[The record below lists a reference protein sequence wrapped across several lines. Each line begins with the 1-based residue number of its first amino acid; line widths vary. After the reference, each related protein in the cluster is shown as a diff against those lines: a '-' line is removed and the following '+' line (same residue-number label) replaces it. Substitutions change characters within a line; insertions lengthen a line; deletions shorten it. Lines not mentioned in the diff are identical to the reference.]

1 METTLARL
9 HYFQIKHGI
18 TDPIWT
24 LDYKTLSVLNYHDNL
39 SATILFRM
47 AQLDF
52 EFIFNGDLSEWSLP
66 GSSQAIFSMIYQVP
80 DHKRLFKSF
89 WNSSVPVFRIE
100 QCNSP
105 ASNTILPWTI
115 VKSNLK
121 RSKKGR
127 TPLWYTWLSGRSTN
141 LSIDLPIQ
149 QNWRPNTLPPTM
161 DKRKKEWVFFADIHH
176 NITAGRISSKSAST
190 NSVIITHWAMSPI
203 PFVFTPCQGC
213 DSTSWIST
221 NNFCCIQKPRS
232 LTALIPES
240 AYKWDR
246 SLNELTAYLDNLY
259 TNIITLLHPL
269 ELPTIHID
277 TLDVQLIKSS
287 FASTKTSDDLVE
299 ILERIESSS
308 RILGLTSLDI
318 YTDGS
323 LDHSIHT
330 TDKNLLWALVGSSQ
344 S

>member
-1 METTLARL
+1 MNF
-9 HYFQIKHGI
+9 Y
-18 TDPIWT
+18 
-24 LDYKTLSVLNYHDNL
+24 
-39 SATILFRM
+39 
-47 AQLDF
+47 
-52 EFIFNGDLSEWSLP
+52 
-66 GSSQAIFSMIYQVP
+66 
-80 DHKRLFKSF
+80 
-89 WNSSVPVFRIE
+89 
-100 QCNSP
+100 
-105 ASNTILPWTI
+105 
-115 VKSNLK
+115 
-121 RSKKGR
+121 
-127 TPLWYTWLSGRSTN
+127 
-141 LSIDLPIQ
+141 
-149 QNWRPNTLPPTM
+149 
-161 DKRKKEWVFFADIHH
+161 ADIYH
-176 NITAGRISSKSAST
+176 NITARRISSKSAST

-277 TLDVQLIKSS
+277 ILDVQLIKSS
-287 FASTKTSDDLVE
+287 FASTNDLVE
-299 ILERIESSS
+299 VLEHIESSS
-308 RILGLTSLDI
+308 RILRLTSLDI

-330 TDKNLLWALVGSSQ
+330 TDEEPI
-344 S
+344 